1 MAITVILVTV
11 LCPLLAPGPLVDPVF
26 ASLRVMA
33 LVPCISGVCT
43 QTSSPVCPA
52 LLHRSAAR
60 SCHTQLP
67 RLPARHRTSSAL
79 AICAETGMAEEP
91 SAAVREL
98 EEDAALPA
106 GPLLNHL
113 KLSAIHTLRSPRCPA
128 ARPRHHLARLRVVLF
143 EGQLGKNR
151 MEKCMS
157 TAAGGSSSPAP
168 ASPEVHVA
176 AWASTSAGGSSS
188 PAPGFGEVGFGVHV
202 EVVRISSSGWPTMA
216 CRRACHL
223 PAPAHDST
231 SWFQHR
237 TSSRSGGW

>member
-1 MAITVILVTV
+1 MTQSLPVSVSWLWFHASREYARRPVLLSAPLFFIGALPGVAILSCLV
-11 LCPLLAPGPLVDPVF
+11 C
-26 ASLRVMA
+26 R
-33 LVPCISGVCT
+33 
-43 QTSSPVCPA
+43 
-52 LLHRSAAR
+52 
-60 SCHTQLP
+60 
-67 RLPARHRTSSAL
+67 L
-79 AICAETGMAEEP
+79 AIAPVLLLETGMAEEP